1 MRIAT
6 YILLFAITL
15 WCLAVTA
22 YALFVTFGAM
32 ATIATIAVPILCTA
46 IFNTLQDLK
55 HEALYAP
62 LKPLP
67 ILTTEDIES

>member
-6 YILLFAITL
+6 YILLSIITL

-22 YALFVTFGAM
+22 YALFVTFGVM
-32 ATIATIAVPILCTA
+32 ATIATLVVPVLCTA
-46 IFNTLQDLK
+46 IYNALQETR

-67 ILTTEDIES
+67 ILTTKDTP